1 MFIKEDD
8 IQTLVD
14 LGLTPR
20 EAKIFLVLAR
30 SGPGTSTVNTLTKVV
45 KLPRQDAY
53 KILNELQRL
62 GLVEKRVST
71 PTKFVAVPIREV
83 CSILLN
89 RRRQRT
95 ADLLQKTDTMT
106 RNFQVTLTT
115 EVVDDW
121 DPNLSLIS
129 EGEAFVQKIKKSVE
143 NAKESIDVISPR
155 KALQELFYLSETM
168 QKALER
174 GAQIRF
180 LVGNPEP
187 DTSQLEPFQALID
200 NSSFSIRTVP
210 NHTAVRFGIYDK
222 KAISILLSPEADFSK
237 CALLWT
243 DCTSLIATYQEY
255 YDPLW
260 SAANTLGDN
269 DWGKRHKASLTS
281 SQPA

>member
-8 IQTLVD
+8 VQTLVD

-20 EAKIFLVLAR
+20 EARVFLVLAK
-30 SGPGTSTVNTLTKVV
+30 SGLTASTVNTLTKVV

-71 PTKFVAVPIREV
+71 PTKFVAVPIQEV

-89 RRRQRT
+89 RRKQRT
-95 ADLLQKTDTMT
+95 ADLLQRTETMT
-106 RNFQVTLTT
+106 RNFQETLAT

-143 NAKESIDVISPR
+143 SARESIDVISPR

-168 QKALER
+168 QKAMER

-187 DTSQLEPFQALID
+187 DVSQLEPFQALIE

-222 KAISILLSPEADFSK
+222 RAISILLSPEADFSK
-237 CALLWT
+237 SALLWT

-255 YDPLW
+255 FELLW

-269 DWGKRHKASLTS
+269 DWRKHQAASLRNPQS
-281 SQPA
+281 A